1 MRIRVCS
8 MLIAIALPVSAL
20 AQYDPNDRRRD
31 AGPGPSIENVAYAYA
46 DVLRV
51 DPVYAVSR
59 VRAPREECYATEVRG
74 STRYDNTAA
83 GTIVGAI
90 IGGALGN
97 QVGSGSGRKAATV
110 AGAVAG
116 GAIGREVDAASNPE
130 RVYTEQRTEC
140 RLVEDYREE
149 RHLTGYDVEYRYRG
163 DVYMSRL
170 NYDPGE
176 RLRIRVSVEP
186 ARP

>member
-1 MRIRVCS
+1 MRIQAWLSVAVA
-8 MLIAIALPVSAL
+8 LLPVAAL
-20 AQYDPNDRRRD
+20 AQYGNPEPRQAP
-31 AGPGPSIENVAYAYA
+31 AGPVIENVAYAYA

-51 DPVYAVSR
+51 DPIYVSTQ
-59 VRAPREECYATEVRG
+59 VREPREECYQVETRG
-74 STRYDNTAA
+74 SSRYDNTAA

-116 GAIGREVDAASNPE
+116 GAIGREVDASNNPE

-140 RLVEDYREE
+140 RLVEELREQ
-149 RHLTGYDVEYRYRG
+149 RQLTGYDVEYRYRG
-163 DVYMSRL
+163 DVYLSRL
-170 NYDPGE
+170 DYDPGE
-176 RLRIRVSVEP
+176 RLRIRVSVMP